1 MTIIAGRSQ
10 PRRIAKPLDLIIR
23 IKYIMRENRFTKQ
36 VRGKSTED
44 LKIMIEANLH
54 VDEAIQA
61 AKWELENRNI
71 SIENVQDSD
80 LEPVGIET
88 VQEESTIENK
98 QEEKGKSESTIRFDL
113 NKKVKKVNS
122 KKNLSLVLIPIA
134 ILNFILKDEYGIWEL
149 LSLFGL
155 IGFGLYLY
163 FSMRKNL
170 KYLSEVFLLIGDEGI
185 KFYSKGGEYDL
196 KYDDIKIIKL
206 NLYNIEI
213 ELLKS
218 TENKP
223 IIYLDD
229 YDKIEV
235 KKEIRKRFE
244 RIISEKYN

>member
-1 MTIIAGRSQ
+1 
-10 PRRIAKPLDLIIR
+10 
-23 IKYIMRENRFTKQ
+23 
-36 VRGKSTED
+36 
-44 LKIMIEANLH
+44 MIEANLH

-149 LSLFGL
+149 LSLFGMA
-155 IGFGLYLY
+155 Y
-163 FSMRKNL
+163 
-170 KYLSEVFLLIGDEGI
+170 
-185 KFYSKGGEYDL
+185 
-196 KYDDIKIIKL
+196 
-206 NLYNIEI
+206 
-213 ELLKS
+213 
-218 TENKP
+218 
-223 IIYLDD
+223 
-229 YDKIEV
+229 
-235 KKEIRKRFE
+235 
-244 RIISEKYN
+244 